1 MDIERIAVGTE
12 PPWDVN
18 VIVEIP
24 MGGQPVKYEMDKDSN
39 ALFVDRFLH
48 TTMSYPGNYGFIPHT
63 LAEDGDPIDVL
74 IVGPEAVVPGAVVR
88 CRPIGLLQMADE
100 KGNDE
105 KVVAVPIDKLQPYFT
120 NVRSYADLPGILLEQ
135 IRHFFTHYKDLE
147 RGRWAEVRGWE
158 GPDAAAR
165 AIEAAVGRV
174 DPSAT

>member
-1 MDIERIAVGTE
+1 MDLQHIPVGSE

-48 TTMSYPGNYGFIPHT
+48 TTMAYPGNYGFVPHT

-88 CRPIGLLQMADE
+88 CRPIGLLRMADE

-105 KVVAVPIDKLQPYFT
+105 KIVAVPVDKLQPYYT
-120 NVRSYADLPGILLEQ
+120 KVHTYADLPETLLEQ

-158 GPDAAAR
+158 GPEQAAQAIAAA
-165 AIEAAVGRV
+165 VKRV
-174 DPSAT
+174 AEHA